1 MCLEDAEIEEILRL
15 DKKGEEN
22 KSVLLKPSAE
32 RRPSVN
38 FAPLPD
44 DALPDD
50 IPDESELSHKEG
62 ASVDD
67 IADGL
72 NQLDVNKGPSL
83 PKKVESIKLV
93 EGPVGAQ
100 PFSVENERKAL
111 TNAAAHLDAWMKAH
125 PTTISDDEVRVER
138 VCESMRMERE
148 RERYISIIIINILKQ
163 SKTIISNFL

>member
-15 DKKGEEN
+15 DKNGQEN
-22 KSVLLKPSAE
+22 KPVLKPSAE

-44 DALPDD
+44 DALPEDV
-50 IPDESELSHKEG
+50 PDESESSSKEG
-62 ASVDD
+62 GSVDD

-72 NQLDVNKGPSL
+72 NQLDVKKEPS
-83 PKKVESIKLV
+83 PKVESIKLV

-100 PFSVENERKAL
+100 PLSVENERKAL

-125 PTTISDDEVRVER
+125 PTTISDDEVHVGRV
-138 VCESMRMERE
+138 
-148 RERYISIIIINILKQ
+148 
-163 SKTIISNFL
+163 